1 MTAEVDEPIEVVS
14 YDPTWPRLFAQE
26 AQRVR
31 SGVSTE
37 FLAIE
42 HFGSTSVPGMAGKP
56 VVDLLIGARD
66 MEQAHRI
73 AEEAT
78 GLGYENLGEVLVPG
92 RVYARRRGAPN
103 FNLVAVDHEGARW
116 NYFLSVRDYLRAH
129 PDEVQAYS
137 QAKLHAIE
145 AGASMFLDY
154 SHKKGPFLKELAE
167 RAMRWKLAS
176 IEASG

>member
-14 YDPTWPRLFAQE
+14 YDPAWPRLFAEE

-31 SGVSTE
+31 SGVATE
-37 FLAIE
+37 ILAIE

-66 MEQAHRI
+66 IEGAHRI

-78 GLGYENLGEVLVPG
+78 GFGYENLGEVLVPG
-92 RVYARRRGAPN
+92 RVYARRRGPPN
-103 FNLVAVDHEGARW
+103 FNLVAVAHEGDRW

-129 PDEVQAYS
+129 PDQVEAYS

-145 AGASMFLDY
+145 EGVSMFLDY
-154 SHKKGPFLKELAE
+154 SYKKGPFLKDMAE
-167 RAMRWKLAS
+167 RAMRWRLANP
-176 IEASG
+176 A